1 MQPLLRWRSLL
12 GSLGLDAGD
21 FLLGDGLDDVDSNGL
36 LHVTDGKLA
45 ERGESEKASKRTMP
59 ALPDLM
65 NLGAASVVLPAHK
78 TFQLCLLSYYH
89 QFPHLYDDRP
99 SRGF

>member
-1 MQPLLRWRSLL
+1 MPPLLRWRSLL

-45 ERGESEKASKRTMP
+45 ERGGIGE
-59 ALPDLM
+59 
-65 NLGAASVVLPAHK
+65 G
-78 TFQLCLLSYYH
+78 FQANNAGVAGLDEFGC
-89 QFPHLYDDRP
+89 
-99 SRGF
+99 GFGSFTCA